1 MLILAVI
8 LKGKRYHHE
17 VLSMKIFSIA
27 RLDSIFQ
34 APSPNFLDFARFS
47 ENFFP
52 SVKIFKANKMITFLI
67 GIAILI
73 GGYFTYGK
81 FVERVF
87 RPDDRQTPA
96 TKHPDGVD
104 RIVLPHWKNMLVQLL
119 NIAGIGPVIGVIL
132 GIKFGAIVFILL
144 PIGNVFGGA
153 VHDYFSG
160 MISMRNDGMNVP
172 SLARKFL
179 RKGPSK
185 LVMILISVAL
195 IFVGAVFTNTPAG
208 LINTPI
214 IVGEGNPSQTIFWI
228 AVAIIFA
235 YYFASTF
242 FPIDKIIGRIYPI
255 FGGLLILASIGIL
268 IGIAPEI
275 NTLEEFN
282 LSDLA
287 SNFHKHPAHQPII
300 PMLFVTIA
308 CGIISGF
315 HSTQSPIVARTE
327 KSERTGRQTFYGMMI
342 IEGLIGMIWAAGG
355 MFIYNKMPELLTG
368 ASGVRILSELVSTVI
383 PVAPISIL
391 VVVGV
396 IILAITSGDTSLRSL
411 RLIIAELCNIDQT
424 SMKKRLFLTVPLF
437 AICAI
442 LIFWSNLNKDGF
454 NILWNYFSWSNQVMA
469 VCSLCVTVVYLRA
482 KKRNFW
488 IALIPCMFMTFIV
501 CAYIFW
507 VSPENL
513 KGAPV
518 GFGLPYSLA
527 LGLAVLASLVLGY
540 LLCLRGKFLEKR
552 IDKKEFEPD
561 CWTPKQKNTS
571 ETLL

>member
-1 MLILAVI
+1 
-8 LKGKRYHHE
+8 
-17 VLSMKIFSIA
+17 
-27 RLDSIFQ
+27 
-34 APSPNFLDFARFS
+34 
-47 ENFFP
+47 
-52 SVKIFKANKMITFLI
+52 MITFLI
-67 GIAILI
+67 GVAILI

-81 FVERVF
+81 FVEHVF
-87 RPDDRQTPA
+87 HPDDRQTPA
-96 TKHPDGVD
+96 VKHPDGVD
-104 RIVLPHWKNMLVQLL
+104 RMLLPHWKNMLVQLL

-160 MISMRNDGMNVP
+160 MVSIRNDGMNVP
-172 SLARKFL
+172 ALAHKFL
-179 RKGPSK
+179 GRVPAK
-185 LVMILISVAL
+185 LVMMLISVAL

-214 IVGEGNPSQTIFWI
+214 FVGEGNTSPTIFWV
-228 AVAIIFA
+228 AVALIFA

-255 FGGLLILASIGIL
+255 FGGLLILASIGIFV
-268 IGIAPEI
+268 GIAPE
-275 NTLEEFN
+275 LSVLDEFSF
-282 LSDLA
+282 SDFA
-287 SNFHKHPAHQPII
+287 GNFHKHPAGQPII

-327 KSERTGRQTFYGMMI
+327 RTERTGRQTFYGMMI

-355 MFIYNKMPELLTG
+355 MFIYHKMPELLSG
-368 ASGVRILSELVSTVI
+368 ASGVRVLSELVSTVL
-383 PVAPISIL
+383 PFAPISIL

-411 RLIIAELCNIDQT
+411 RLTIAELCNIDQT
-424 SMKKRLFLTVPLF
+424 SAKNRLLLTIPIF

-482 KKRNFW
+482 KKKNFW
-488 IALIPCMFMTFIV
+488 IALVPCLFMTFIV

-513 KGAPV
+513 KGAPL
-518 GFGLPYSLA
+518 GFGLPYKIA
-527 LGLAVLASLVLGY
+527 LMFAIQDALILGF
-540 LLCLRGKFLEKR
+540 LLCSRGKALEQEIKEKTFEP
-552 IDKKEFEPD
+552 DEWNSKKEF
-561 CWTPKQKNTS
+561 QKS
-571 ETLL
+571 EN